1 MIKIAPSLLAA
12 DFGRIHDE
20 IERMAAAGADYLHF
34 DVMDG
39 CFVPNISFGF
49 PVLKA
54 AAQCSLP
61 VDAHL
66 MIDHPEQYIDQF
78 AAGGA
83 RIITVHAEATNHLH
97 RALQQ
102 IRAAGC
108 LAGVALNPGTSP
120 ECLRYVMGDFDL
132 ALVMTVNPGFGGQKM
147 IRSSVEKIAE
157 IRAMLDTANVIL
169 YGKAN
174 PVDML
179 RILGGYVCD
188 VHIKDGKWPTDG
200 WKLGQET
207 PVGEGDVD
215 FAEVIRRLRALNY
228 DGALTIEREIEGE
241 KQIQDVL
248 AAKKLLE
255 NLLRANG

>member
-61 VDAHL
+61 EDAHL
-66 MIDHPEQYIDQF
+66 RIDHPEQYIDQF

-157 IRAMLDTANVIL
+157 IREMLDRAGCDAIIEVDGGVNEQTAPMLLERGATMLVAGSAL
-169 YGKAN
+169 YGAPDAKAFIDH
-174 PVDML
+174 VKAM
-179 RILGGYVCD
+179 G
-188 VHIKDGKWPTDG
+188 
-200 WKLGQET
+200 
-207 PVGEGDVD
+207 
-215 FAEVIRRLRALNY
+215 AE
-228 DGALTIEREIEGE
+228 
-241 KQIQDVL
+241 K
-248 AAKKLLE
+248 
-255 NLLRANG
+255 

>member
-157 IRAMLDTANVIL
+157 IRAMLDRAGCGAIIEVDGGVNEQTAPMLLERGATMLVAGSAL
-169 YGKAN
+169 YGAPDAKAFIDH
-174 PVDML
+174 VKAM
-179 RILGGYVCD
+179 G
-188 VHIKDGKWPTDG
+188 
-200 WKLGQET
+200 
-207 PVGEGDVD
+207 
-215 FAEVIRRLRALNY
+215 AE
-228 DGALTIEREIEGE
+228 
-241 KQIQDVL
+241 K
-248 AAKKLLE
+248 
-255 NLLRANG
+255 

>member
-78 AAGGA
+78 AAGGT

-132 ALVMTVNPGFGGQKM
+132 VLVMTVNPGFGGQKM

-157 IRAMLDTANVIL
+157 IREMLNRAGCDAIIEVDGGVNEQTAPMLLERGATMLVAGSAL
-169 YGKAN
+169 YGAPDAKAFIDH
-174 PVDML
+174 VKAM
-179 RILGGYVCD
+179 G
-188 VHIKDGKWPTDG
+188 
-200 WKLGQET
+200 
-207 PVGEGDVD
+207 
-215 FAEVIRRLRALNY
+215 AE
-228 DGALTIEREIEGE
+228 
-241 KQIQDVL
+241 K
-248 AAKKLLE
+248 
-255 NLLRANG
+255 